1 MSSIKKVLVVGGGI
15 AGLTLA
21 VALRRRDIDVDIVEL
36 QPRVERARRRHQ
48 PDRADA
54 CGRCKSIGLID
65 QCVAVA
71 FGFDRIVFADSAGQQ
86 FGALNMPRLCG
97 PDYPATV
104 AIARSALHDV
114 LIRNAAGARRLD
126 HARRHGLVS
135 ESEAPTRSRSS
146 CPTATRASYDFVV
159 GCDGSRS
166 TVRSLAFND
175 VPDAS
180 FTGLAVWRATMPR
193 HKAVDCMQMFYGPNT
208 KAGVNPHSRDEM
220 FLFLVQ
226 PIRDGQRLPP
236 DQMHVLLAEQ
246 LRDFSGDVMSARA
259 RMGERSRQ
267 GRLPADEFVSAA
279 AAVAPRP
286 RRRDRRR
293 RAHHHAAS
301 GDRGGDRHRG
311 RGRAGGIAGRR
322 PCRLPSCLDRFMA
335 RRFARC
341 RLVVETAVK
350 LGEMEKDKTI
360 PIQAHFDLM
369 SATFRQACRADLIG
383 CQAPLSEHGIG

>member
-21 VALRRRDIDVDIVEL
+21 VALRRRNIEVDIGEL
-36 QPRVERARRRHQ
+36 QPKWNVLGVGISLTGPTLRAL
-48 PDRADA
+48 
-54 CGRCKSIGLID
+54 KSIGLID

-71 FGFDRIVFADSAGQQ
+71 FGFDRIVFADSAGHQ
-86 FGALNMPRLCG
+86 FSSLDMPRLCG
-97 PDYPATV
+97 PEYPATV

-114 LIRNAAGARRLD
+114 LIRNAQELGVAITLGTTVASLNQN
-126 HARRHGLVS
+126 A
-135 ESEAPTRSRSS
+135 EAVEVELSDG
-146 CPTATRASYDFVV
+146 TRASYDFVV

-166 TVRSLAFND
+166 AVRSLAFSG
-175 VPDAS
+175 VPEAS

-193 HKAVDCMQMFYGPNT
+193 HQDVDCMQMFYGPNT

-246 LRDFSGDVMSARA
+246 LRDFSGDVMLHVRRWVNDPAKVDYRPMNA
-259 RMGERSRQ
+259 FL
-267 GRLPADEFVSAA
+267 LP
-279 AAVAPRP
+279 PP
-286 RRRDRRR
+286 W
-293 RAHHHAAS
+293 
-301 GDRGGDRHRG
+301 HRG
-311 RGRAGGIAGRR
+311 RVAVIGDAAHTTTPHLATGAGIAIEDAVV
-322 PCRLPSCLDRFMA
+322 LAELMAADLTVAELLDRFMA
-335 RRFARC
+335 RRLARC

-350 LGEMEKDKTI
+350 LGEMEKDTTI

-369 SATFRQACRADLIG
+369 SATFRKLAEPI
-383 CQAPLSEHGIG
+383 

>member
-1 MSSIKKVLVVGGGI
+1 MRSIKKVLVVGGGI

-21 VALRRRDIDVDIVEL
+21 VALRRRNIDADIVEL
-36 QPRVERARRRHQ
+36 QPKWNVLGVGISLTGPSLRAL
-48 PDRADA
+48 
-54 CGRCKSIGLID
+54 KSISLID

-71 FGFDRIVFADSAGQQ
+71 FGFDRIVFADSAGNQ
-86 FGALNMPRLCG
+86 FGSLNMPRLCG
-97 PDYPATV
+97 PEYPATV

-114 LIRNAAGARRLD
+114 LIRNAQELGAAITLGITV
-126 HARRHGLVS
+126 ASLNQNA
-135 ESEAPTRSRSS
+135 EAVEVELSDG
-146 CPTATRASYDFVV
+146 TRASYDFVV

-166 TVRSLAFND
+166 TVRSLAFSD

-193 HKAVDCMQMFYGPNT
+193 HKDVDCMQMFYGPNT

-246 LRDFSGDVMSARA
+246 LRDFSGDVMLHAREWVNDPA
-259 RMGERSRQ
+259 KVDYRPMNSFL
-267 GRLPADEFVSAA
+267 LPS
-279 AAVAPRP
+279 PWY
-286 RRRDRRR
+286 
-293 RAHHHAAS
+293 
-301 GDRGGDRHRG
+301 RG
-311 RGRAGGIAGRR
+311 RVAVIGDAAHTTTPHLATGAGIAIEDAVV
-322 PCRLPSCLDRFMA
+322 LAELLAADLSVAELLERFMA
-335 RRFARC
+335 RRFDRC

-360 PIQAHFDLM
+360 PIQFHFDLM
-369 SATFRQACRADLIG
+369 SATFRKLAEPI
-383 CQAPLSEHGIG
+383 

>member
-1 MSSIKKVLVVGGGI
+1 VSSIKKVLVVGGGI

-21 VALRRRDIDVDIVEL
+21 VALRRRNIDADIVEL
-36 QPRVERARRRHQ
+36 QPKWNVLGVGISLTGPSLRAL
-48 PDRADA
+48 
-54 CGRCKSIGLID
+54 KSISLID

-71 FGFDRIVFADSAGQQ
+71 FGFDRIVFADSAGNQ
-86 FGALNMPRLCG
+86 FSSLNMPRLCG
-97 PDYPATV
+97 PEYPATV

-114 LIRNAAGARRLD
+114 LIRNAQELGAAITLGITV
-126 HARRHGLVS
+126 ASLNQNA
-135 ESEAPTRSRSS
+135 EAVEVELSDG
-146 CPTATRASYDFVV
+146 TRASYDFVV

-166 TVRSLAFND
+166 TVRSLAFSD

-193 HKAVDCMQMFYGPNT
+193 HKDVDCMQMFYGPNT

-246 LRDFSGDVMSARA
+246 LRDFSGDVMLHAREWVNDPA
-259 RMGERSRQ
+259 KVDYRPMNAFL
-267 GRLPADEFVSAA
+267 LP
-279 AAVAPRP
+279 PP
-286 RRRDRRR
+286 W
-293 RAHHHAAS
+293 
-301 GDRGGDRHRG
+301 HRG
-311 RGRAGGIAGRR
+311 RVAVIGDAAHTTTPHLATGAGIAIEDAVVLAELIATDA
-322 PCRLPSCLDRFMA
+322 PPAELLERFMA
-335 RRFARC
+335 RRFDRC

-350 LGEMEKDKTI
+350 LGNMEKDKSI

-369 SATFRQACRADLIG
+369 TNTFRQLA
-383 CQAPLSEHGIG
+383 API